1 MKIAFLGLAAF
12 ILYRVAIFTY
22 SYGFRIF
29 AEEPIDREP
38 GIDVNVAI
46 VEGKSVK
53 EIGKLLEE
61 KGLIRDG
68 FLFILQ
74 EKFSEYSGDLKPG
87 VYTLNTSQTPYEMME
102 IMSREQEET
111 TASNSTSEA
120 DEETESESETEEFE
134 EGEDNPAVTDEE
146 GMGGAGEDA
155 V

>member
-12 ILYRVAIFTY
+12 IIYRVATFA
-22 SYGFRIF
+22 YGYGYRIF
-29 AEEPIDREP
+29 AEEPVDREP

-87 VYTLNTSQTPYEMME
+87 VYTLNTSQTPYEMLA
-102 IMSREQEET
+102 IMSQEAEESQVDET
-111 TASNSTSEA
+111 SSEKEE
-120 DEETESESETEEFE
+120 DEPEGDLSEENP
-134 EGEDNPAVTDEE
+134 EGEDNPAAQNTE
-146 GMGGAGEDA
+146 GAGEGQQN
-155 V
+155 